1 MNTVIPFPKTM
12 INGSPN
18 GAVHRT
24 AAACRA
30 FTLIELLVVIA
41 IIAILAGLGF
51 PAVQGALG
59 QGKKAQARNDVQQ
72 IVAALKAFQ
81 LEYGRLPTTIVAA
94 DNSAEGSSGYFDSN
108 SKDIIKAL
116 MGADPTLNPRNI
128 VFLDAKTTT
137 TKKGG
142 VDLSDYTFYDP
153 WGGSYRL
160 KLDVSY
166 DGKCEYY
173 GPSNKENIFGAGA
186 AISYGPNNKQ
196 DDPYASGN
204 DEIVS
209 FK

>member
-1 MNTVIPFPKTM
+1 MNTVIPFPKTK
-12 INGSPN
+12 INGFPN
-18 GAVHRT
+18 GTVHRT

-94 DNSAEGSSGYFDSN
+94 DNSAEGNSGFFDSN

-128 VFLDAKTTT
+128 VFLDAKTTAN
-137 TKKGG
+137 KKGG

-153 WGGSYRL
+153 WGERYRL

-186 AISYGPNNKQ
+186 AISYGPNKKK
-196 DDPYASGN
+196 DDPYASGS

>member
-1 MNTVIPFPKTM
+1 MKPLATRH
-12 INGSPN
+12 SPLIT
-18 GAVHRT
+18 GRRPA
-24 AAACRA
+24 A

-94 DNSAEGSSGYFDSN
+94 DNSAEGGSGFFDEN

-128 VFLDAKTTT
+128 VFLDAKTTAN
-137 TKKGG
+137 KKGG

-153 WGGSYRL
+153 WGERYRL

-173 GPSNKENIFGAGA
+173 GPGNKENIFGAGA
-186 AISYGPNNKQ
+186 AISYGPNKKKE
-196 DDPYASGN
+196 DPYASGS